1 MFKKILIA
9 NRGEIACRI
18 IRTCRDLGINT
29 VAVYSEI
36 DAEALHVKLADEAY
50 LLGAAPAKE
59 SYLRIDK
66 IIEAALTTGAE
77 AIHPG
82 YGFLS
87 ENNDFNKQVRAAGL
101 VFIGPEPEPMRLLG
115 SKIESRN
122 TMVGAGIPVTPG
134 FIIADMKFADIET
147 RVAEIGLPVLIK
159 ASAGGG
165 GKGMRVVRDINTL
178 QESIDSAQREA
189 KSAFGDDSVFVEKYI
204 DNPRHIEVQVAADK
218 HRNVIHLFERECS
231 LQRRHQKI
239 VEETPSQ
246 ALTPQLRAAICQT
259 AVDVIKTVNYD
270 SLATVEFLLDE
281 NGKYY
286 FLEVNTRIQV
296 EHPITEM
303 ITNLDLVK
311 IQLEIAYGLPLS
323 LSQSDITS
331 TGHSIECRIYAEDGE
346 NNFMPS
352 AGKLHLFAEPTGA
365 NVRLDTGVKTG
376 DEISI
381 FYDPMI
387 AKLIVWAKDRETARL
402 EMIKALKN
410 TAVQGVKNSLELL
423 LNILESEDYITAET
437 YTNTIEKKLTDFS
450 RKRNSNLKAA
460 LASATLINNKVV
472 SNSTGNSVITANYDP
487 WKNLGYWEIGA

>member
-18 IRTCRDLGINT
+18 IKTCKDLGIKT
-29 VAVYSEI
+29 VAVYSDI
-36 DAEALHVKLADEAY
+36 DKNALHVKLADEAY

-66 IIEAALTTGAE
+66 IIEAAKATGAE

-87 ENNDFNKQVRAAGL
+87 ENNEFNKQVRAAGL
-101 VFIGPEPEPMRLLG
+101 IFIGPEPEPMRSLG
-115 SKIESRN
+115 SKIESRH
-122 TMVGAGIPVTPG
+122 TMVGAGIPVIPG
-134 FIIADMKFADIET
+134 FIIKGLQFAEIKSGAE
-147 RVAEIGLPVLIK
+147 EIGLPVLIK

-165 GKGMRVVRDINTL
+165 GKGMRVVRDIASL
-178 QESIDSAQREA
+178 QESIDSAKREA
-189 KSAFGDDSVFVEKYI
+189 LSAFGDDSVFVEKYI

-246 ALTPQLRAAICQT
+246 ALTPELRAAICQT
-259 AVDVIKTVNYD
+259 AVEVIKTVNYD

-323 LSQSDITS
+323 SQQSDITS
-331 TGHSIECRIYAEDGE
+331 SGHSIECRIYAEDGE

-352 AGKLHLFAEPTGA
+352 AGKLHLFAEPQGN

-381 FYDPMI
+381 YYDPMI
-387 AKLIVWAKDRETARL
+387 AKLIVWAKDRETARM
-402 EMIKALKN
+402 EMLKALKN

-423 LNILESEDYITAET
+423 MNILESNEYITAET
-437 YTNTIEKKLTDFS
+437 YTNTIEKKLSEFAQ
-450 RKRNSNLKAA
+450 KRNKFITSA
-460 LASATLINNKVV
+460 LASATLVNNKAVA
-472 SNSTGNSVITANYDP
+472 NITLGNTTQKYDP
-487 WKNLGYWEIGA
+487 WKNLGSWEIGQ